1 MSVGDIYAKSPLG
14 IEEVN
19 NRKLK
24 LSPRIRTMLILI
36 DGHAPLFLL
45 KEEAQKV
52 GAAPDFL
59 EQLQQLGLV
68 VKLGNVTA
76 EANTPKQEPAMKIAA
91 NDEFTKFR
99 LAKDFMN
106 VSVVNS
112 LGIKSFFFTLK
123 LERASTISDLR
134 TLSDA
139 YKEALV
145 KGSGVAEA
153 EVLTQRLHAMLGA
166 E

>member
-1 MSVGDIYAKSPLG
+1 MSVGDIYAKSQLG
-14 IEEVN
+14 VEEVN

-59 EQLQQLGLV
+59 EQLQGLGLV

-76 EANTPKQEPAMKIAA
+76 DADLQKQETFEASTGDDFK
-91 NDEFTKFR
+91 KFR
-99 LAKDFMN
+99 SVKDFMN

-123 LERASTISDLR
+123 LERASTVSDLR
-134 TLSDA
+134 GLVA
-139 YKEALV
+139 PYKEALI
-145 KGSGVAEA
+145 KGSGLAEA
-153 EVLTQRLHAMLGA
+153 EVLTQRLHTMLGA